1 VTCGAIGWSDE
12 MLAKLAVV
20 GSRGVEAIKIARA
33 AGVKIGLGTD
43 LLGEMHIDQSREFK
57 LRAPAMSIAESLR
70 SATYVN
76 AEILNQSGQIGVIA
90 PGALADLIVV
100 DGDPLADP
108 TLLESQGRHLSVIM
122 QGGRFHKRALP

>member
-1 VTCGAIGWSDE
+1 
-12 MLAKLAVV
+12 
-20 GSRGVEAIKIARA
+20 
-33 AGVKIGLGTD
+33 
-43 LLGEMHIDQSREFK
+43 
-57 LRAPAMSIAESLR
+57 MSIAESLR

-122 QGGRFHKRALP
+122 QGGGSTSGRCPKASRSTTTA